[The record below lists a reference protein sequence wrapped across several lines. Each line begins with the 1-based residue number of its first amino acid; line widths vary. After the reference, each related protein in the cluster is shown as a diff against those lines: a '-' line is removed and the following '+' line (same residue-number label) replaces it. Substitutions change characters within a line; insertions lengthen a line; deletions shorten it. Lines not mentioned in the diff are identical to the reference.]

1 MLKSLFRKKTISQQL
16 TDLDNQTHENKLSK
30 KLNWLDLTALGIG
43 AVIGT
48 GIFVLTGTAAA
59 GSETHMGAGPALI
72 LSFVVTGIACGLAAL
87 CYAEFA
93 SMMPISGSAYTYS
106 YASFGEMIAWIM
118 GWCLVLEYAIGNI
131 AVSIGWSG
139 YFCDLL
145 RGFNIHFPDW
155 LITDYVTAKTKLV
168 YGGSMTVLQSAPIV
182 FGIPFVI
189 NLPAMLINFLITI
202 VLVIGVKESSW
213 VNIVFVA
220 LKLVMVFLFI
230 FVGFSYVKPEFWGHD
245 WATFAPNG
253 FSGVMTGAAL
263 IFFAY
268 IGFDAIST
276 AAEET
281 VNPKKDMPRAIIV
294 SLVVITILYVIVTMI
309 LTGIVDYKTLNVPE
323 PVSFALRA
331 VGENTVAG
339 IISAGAVI
347 SMTSVL
353 FVFALGQ
360 PRIFFSMSRD
370 GLLPPA
376 MGKIH
381 PRFKTPHISTILT
394 GLFVGVFSGF
404 MDIGA
409 AADLTNIGTLIA
421 FILVSLGVLI
431 KRYTEPNL
439 ERPFRTPFI
448 HFVAPAAIL
457 ICGYISLSLPAVTW
471 HMFFV
476 WLVIGLL
483 IYFSY
488 GYRKSKL
495 NV

>member
-1 MLKSLFRKKTISQQL
+1 MLKSLFRKKNISEQL
-16 TDLDNQTHENKLSK
+16 ADLERYGSKLSK

-43 AVIGT
+43 AIIGT

-59 GSETHMGAGPALI
+59 GSEGHLGAGPALS
-72 LSFVVTGIACGLAAL
+72 LSFVITGIACALAAL
-87 CYAEFA
+87 CYAEFS

-106 YASFGEMIAWIM
+106 YASFGELIAWII

-139 YFCDLL
+139 YFVDLL
-145 RGFNIHFPDW
+145 RGFNLHFPDW
-155 LITDYVTAKTKLV
+155 LVTDYVTAQTKLA
-168 YGGSMTVLQSAPIV
+168 YGLAVPVIETAPHL
-182 FGIPFVI
+182 FGIPVVI
-189 NLPAMLINFLITI
+189 NAPAMMINFLITI
-202 VLVIGVKESSW
+202 VLVMGVKESSW
-213 VNIVFVA
+213 INIVFVA
-220 LKLVMVFLFI
+220 LKLIMVFLFI
-230 FVGFSYVKPEFWGHD
+230 FVGFSYVKPENWGHD
-245 WATFAPNG
+245 WVTFAPNG
-253 FSGVMTGAAL
+253 FDGVMTGAAL

-276 AAEET
+276 ASEET
-281 VNPKKDMPRAIIV
+281 LKPKRDLPIAIITTV
-294 SLVVITILYVIVTMI
+294 IVVTILYIVVTLI
-309 LTGIVDYKTLNVPE
+309 LTGMVDYRTLNLPE

-347 SMTSVL
+347 AMTSVL

-381 PRFKTPHISTILT
+381 PKYKTPHISTLIT
-394 GLFVGVFSGF
+394 GLFVGIISGF
-404 MDIGA
+404 MDIGQA
-409 AADLTNIGTLIA
+409 AEITNIGTLFA

-431 KRYTEPNL
+431 KRYTEPTL
-439 ERPFRTPFI
+439 ERPFRVPA
-448 HFVAPAAIL
+448 VQLVVPAAML
-457 ICGYISLSLPAVTW
+457 ICAYLAYSLPTTTW
-471 HMFFV
+471 HMFWI
-476 WLVIGLL
+476 WLVVGLV
-483 IYFSY
+483 IYFAY

-495 NV
+495 RV

>member
-1 MLKSLFRKKTISQQL
+1 MLKSLFRKKDISEQL
-16 TDLDNQTHENKLSK
+16 ADLDKQEHKLSK
-30 KLNWLDLTALGIG
+30 RLNWIDLTALGIG

-59 GSETHMGAGPALI
+59 GSEGHLGAGPALT
-72 LSFVVTGIACGLAAL
+72 LSFIITGFACALAAL

-106 YASFGEMIAWIM
+106 YAAFGEVIAWIM

-139 YFCDLL
+139 YFADLL
-145 RGFNIHFPDW
+145 RGFNLHIPGW
-155 LITDYVTAKTKLV
+155 LSTDYVTAATRFD
-168 YGGSMTVLQSAPIV
+168 YGTTIPILDTAPHI
-182 FGIPFVI
+182 FGLPFVI
-189 NLPAMLINFLITI
+189 NLPAMMINFLITI
-202 VLVIGVKESSW
+202 VLIYGIKESSW
-213 VNIVFVA
+213 INIVFVG
-220 LKLVMVFLFI
+220 LKLVMVGLFI
-230 FVGFSYVKPEFWGHD
+230 FVGFSYVKPEYWGHD

-253 FSGVMTGAAL
+253 FPGVMTGAAL

-281 VNPKKDMPRAIIV
+281 VNPKRDMPRGIFA
-294 SLVVITILYVIVTMI
+294 SLIVITILYIAVTMI

-339 IISAGAVI
+339 FISAGAVV

-370 GLLPPA
+370 GLLPPV

-381 PRFKTPHISTILT
+381 PKYKTPHVSTIIT
-394 GLFVGVFSGF
+394 GLFVGIVSGF
-404 MDIGA
+404 MDIGQA
-409 AADLTNIGTLIA
+409 AELTNIGTLFA
-421 FILVSLGVLI
+421 FILVSLVVLV

-439 ERPFRTPFI
+439 QRPFKTPFV
-448 HFVAPAAIL
+448 HVMAIGSAL
-457 ICGYISLSLPAVTW
+457 ISGYIAYNLPPVTW
-471 HMFFV
+471 HMFWI
-476 WLVIGLL
+476 WLVIGLA

-495 NV
+495 KAK